1 MRTLK
6 THDLKDVYLRWAVQE
21 AEFRRMETYGDYI
34 EPWAL
39 DQHRK
44 GFVATGAYWSNFG
57 DTLELERISVKA
69 EQLADIWAAQGPHG
83 AIYTART
90 ALEAAMKAFV
100 GLVIGE
106 EVNLPEKVTDDLDEF
121 ALFKLEAT

>member
-1 MRTLK
+1 
-6 THDLKDVYLRWAVQE
+6 
-21 AEFRRMETYGDYI
+21 METYGDYI
-34 EPWAL
+34 DPWAL

-44 GFVATGAYWSNFG
+44 GFAAIRPYWSNFG

-69 EQLADIWAAQGPHG
+69 EEFDDIWAAQGPHG